1 MVQQRQAKIIQVSKV
16 IIAISGN
23 LDSQLVA
30 ELLAEERVGYEL
42 LRDNEQYEKLFRT
55 ASLII
60 VDSSNARRF
69 TTIIA
74 EVKKQS
80 KVYIPVL
87 ILLPAYEKA
96 EKWLI
101 EYFDDIIR
109 IPTSRK
115 ELKTRIHL
123 HLQLHRQSVQILEN
137 SEQKYRTIFEAT
149 GTATLLVAEDTT
161 ILMANANVYPLTGY
175 TPEELIGT
183 SWTKYASPRYLDQM
197 LHYHR
202 TRRIN
207 PDEAPNNYEV
217 AVLHKSGEERIV
229 ILTATMMPRS
239 SESIISLMDI
249 TELKRAQAL
258 ARESDERLRLA
269 FNTTPDAI
277 AISRLSDGLYVDVN
291 ASFESLSGYGRDEI
305 INHTSTELNIWENA
319 SERNLFLQ
327 KVREKG
333 FVTNYELNLRKKD
346 GQIFPALVSSALVNL
361 NGQEH
366 LISITRDISEFKKA
380 QEQVRL
386 LSSAIEQNPIAALIT
401 DVEGKIVFV
410 NKCFTDLT
418 GYNIS
423 DLKNDV
429 HVLFRPNNFSNSSM
443 QQLLEKVG
451 QKEKWSEELMIERK
465 DGTQFWAS
473 VSLSAIFDLQDV
485 VSHYLITIEDITE
498 KKKILQDL
506 VLAKEKAEESD
517 RLKTAF
523 LHNISH
529 EIRTPMNA
537 IMGFSEFLVDPE
549 LPEQKR
555 KQFVEIILRSGNQL
569 LSIINDI
576 ISIAIIEAGQEKLY
590 ETDTNLAE
598 IIRLVY
604 NQYLSQAANQHIELR
619 CEPLLCENDYYI
631 KTDKTKLTQILSN
644 LVGNAIK
651 FTHQGYVE
659 LGYHVEKEYILFY
672 VRDTGIGIPKEAQG
686 DIFKRFRQARRSDG
700 KIYGGSG
707 LGLAISK
714 AYLDLMGGRIWVE
727 SEEGKGSNFYFTI
740 PNRPLII
747 SQKDDDV
754 SNIEPTL
761 SFKSKK
767 RILVAE
773 DEESNFAL
781 IEEYL
786 SDLNIEIVRAEDG
799 EEAIEICELQQPI
812 DLILMDIKMPRKDGL
827 EATMAIKK
835 KYPTIPIIAQTAYA
849 LEEDRTKILQA
860 GCDDY
865 VSKPLSRERLIQVIR
880 FYLD

>member
-1 MVQQRQAKIIQVSKV
+1 MSKV

-42 LRDNEQYEKLFRT
+42 LRDSEQYEKLFRA

-161 ILMANANVYPLTGY
+161 ILMANANVFPLTGY

-217 AVLHKSGEERIV
+217 AVLHKNGEERTV

-291 ASFESLSGYGRDEI
+291 ASFESLSGYSRDEI
-305 INHTSTELNIWENA
+305 INHTSTELNIWENT

-327 KVREKG
+327 KVRENG

-346 GQIFPALVSSALVNL
+346 GQIFPVLVSSALVNL

-418 GYNIS
+418 GYTIS

-429 HVLFRPNNFSNSSM
+429 HVLFRPNNFSNSLM

-651 FTHQGYVE
+651 FTHKGYVE

-672 VRDTGIGIPKEAQG
+672 VRDTGIGIPKKAQG

-865 VSKPLSRERLIQVIR
+865 VSKPLSKDRLIQVIR